1 MKFDIGQ
8 VLGQLIELYAKL
20 PLAQKIAIP
29 FLIAGSMAT
38 IIFVSQWASRP
49 DYKVL
54 FSDLQQADAAAVVE
68 RLKEQKIAYRLRS
81 DGKTIDV
88 SPPDIVHD
96 LRLELAAAGLPAKAS
111 VGFEI
116 FMEKTLGWTS
126 FQENLFY
133 VRGLQGELERTIGAI
148 EAVKS
153 VRVHITNP
161 KRSAFVKRDVLP
173 TASVLLKLRI
183 GEELTKQ
190 QIKGIT
196 NLVANSVER
205 LVAENVSILDS
216 TGKLLNEKKGSDNVG
231 DADLTRLAYQQQV
244 EEALVRRIETMLSE
258 VLGQGKAV
266 ARVSAELD
274 FSQYEREEE
283 QYDPAG
289 QVIRSESSTEEQ
301 AGLTAEGG
309 IPGVISNLTND
320 PGVLTPPDSA
330 KNSNL
335 RSETIRNYEVSRA
348 VSRTKN
354 AAGKV
359 QRLSIGVL
367 VDGKYEALPLAA
379 DAPEGSL
386 PEMRYVPLTTE
397 MLRQIDG
404 LVKQTVGF
412 DSTRGDT
419 VTIENI
425 RFTQEGGTLESALA
439 ASEQEQMLWR
449 AASYVLPA
457 FVAFLFFAFF
467 VRPLVRFLISPTEA
481 EVDLSRLLPAGIE
494 ELEAELE
501 AERSKL
507 TTSSEKAAP
516 TIDIAELE
524 ELLQENSRMVADN
537 PQQAA
542 LLIRYWLNDGR
553 M

>member
-1 MKFDIGQ
+1 MKFDIGA
-8 VLGQLIELYAKL
+8 VFGQLVELYAKL

-38 IIFVSQWASRP
+38 IVFVSRWASRP
-49 DYKVL
+49 EYKVL
-54 FSDLQQADAAAVVE
+54 FSDLEQADAAAVVE

-81 DGKTIDV
+81 DGKTVDV

-148 EAVKS
+148 EAIKS

-161 KRSAFVKRDVLP
+161 KRSAFVKRDILP
-173 TASVLLKLRI
+173 TASVLLKLRA

-190 QIKGIT
+190 QLKGIA

-205 LVAENVSILDS
+205 LEADNVSIVDS
-216 TGKLLNEKKGSDNVG
+216 SGRLLNEKKGSENIQ
-231 DADLTRLAYQQQV
+231 DADLTRLSYQRQL
-244 EEALVRRIETMLSE
+244 EEALVRRVESMLAE
-258 VLGQGKAV
+258 VLGAGRAV

-274 FSQYEREEE
+274 FNQYEREEE

-289 QVIRSESSTEEQ
+289 QVIRSESLTEEQ

-320 PGVLTPPDSA
+320 PGVLTPPDSTQ
-330 KNSNL
+330 NSNL
-335 RSETIRNYEVSRA
+335 RSESIKNYEVSRA

-354 AAGKV
+354 AAGEIE
-359 QRLSIGVL
+359 RLSIGVL
-367 VDGKYEALPLAA
+367 VDGQYESMPLPA
-379 DAPEGSL
+379 DAPKDAV
-386 PEMRYVPLTTE
+386 PEKRYVPLSKE
-397 MLRQIDG
+397 MLRKIDG
-404 LVKQTVGF
+404 LVKQAVGF
-412 DSTRGDT
+412 DPTRGDT

-425 RFTQEGGTLESALA
+425 QFEQEGESLEMALA
-439 ASEQEQMLWR
+439 ASEQEQMLWK
-449 AASYVLPA
+449 AASYTLPA
-457 FVAFLFFAFF
+457 FVAFMFFMFF
-467 VRPLVRFLISPTEA
+467 VRPLVKFLISPSEA

-507 TTSSEKAAP
+507 STGAEKVQPA
-516 TIDIAELE
+516 IDIAELE

-542 LLIRYWLNDGR
+542 LLIRYWINDGR